1 MLKNKKDK
9 QVFNIQTVEME
20 KYANVF
26 CYSDDGILL
35 FYASVRKDQI
45 DNLLIGLKKLRNLIS
60 TVKT

>member
-1 MLKNKKDK
+1 MSGHKKEK
-9 QVFNIQTVEME
+9 QTFNIQTIEMD

-26 CYSDDGILL
+26 CYTDDGILL